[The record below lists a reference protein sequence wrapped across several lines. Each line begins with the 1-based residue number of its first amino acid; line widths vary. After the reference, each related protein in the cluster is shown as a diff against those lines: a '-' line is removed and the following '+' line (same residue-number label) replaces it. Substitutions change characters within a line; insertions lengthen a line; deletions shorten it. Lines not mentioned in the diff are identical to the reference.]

1 MRKNIQKIQQFKN
14 NKKITMLTAYDYSTA
29 RYIDEA
35 GVDIIL
41 VGDSLA
47 QVVLGYDNTTS
58 ISMNEMK
65 IFVSAVSRGVQN
77 ALLVADMPYGSF
89 NISVE
94 ETTKNAIELIKSGAN
109 AVKIEGCSD
118 LAVKTIKHL
127 TQIGIPVMGH
137 LGFTP
142 TAINGLGGHKVQGK
156 DAQKTIRLLDE
167 ALKLQEAGCFAIVL
181 EMVPAQSAKYITQKL
196 DIATIG
202 IGAGVDCDGQVLVS
216 DDILGKY
223 DRFQPKFARRYAD
236 LKDIILKGAQSYCRD
251 VETSSFPSIE
261 ESFMLSDEEIEKL
274 ESYK

>member
-94 ETTKNAIELIKSGAN
+94 ETTKNAIELI
-109 AVKIEGCSD
+109 
-118 LAVKTIKHL
+118 
-127 TQIGIPVMGH
+127 
-137 LGFTP
+137 
-142 TAINGLGGHKVQGK
+142 
-156 DAQKTIRLLDE
+156 
-167 ALKLQEAGCFAIVL
+167 
-181 EMVPAQSAKYITQKL
+181 
-196 DIATIG
+196 
-202 IGAGVDCDGQVLVS
+202 
-216 DDILGKY
+216 
-223 DRFQPKFARRYAD
+223 
-236 LKDIILKGAQSYCRD
+236 
-251 VETSSFPSIE
+251 
-261 ESFMLSDEEIEKL
+261 
-274 ESYK
+274 